1 MKRVILIVFLVFLSL
16 SLVGCNQQTQET
28 KKVQSGVTNSGK
40 YSDSENSAIEYFATL
55 YEAVNKDTSGTYADI
70 KYGTDAYAAIVAIE
84 KLYKS
89 NSSSEIITQ
98 MYYYAEVI
106 SCIENSNISGSKYY
120 DQAITYA
127 NQIDLS
133 YNGPY
138 ATEIIALAKKYSE
151 SKGIQN
157 KKSALKMSASEK
169 NEVKAYIKERYE
181 YYDKINGG
189 YAGEKYTETI
199 WKEAAN
205 KFGIST
211 TDVDMIWAEH

>member
-1 MKRVILIVFLVFLSL
+1 MKRIILFIFLILFGFSL
-16 SLVGCNQQTQET
+16 AGCNQTQES
-28 KKVQSGVTNSGK
+28 KKEQIGVTNSGN
-40 YSDSENSAIEYFATL
+40 YSDSENSAMAYFATL
-55 YEAVNKDTSGTYADI
+55 NEAVNKDTSGTFADI

-106 SCIENSNISGSKYY
+106 SCIETSNVSGSKYY

-127 NQIDLS
+127 NQINLS

-138 ATEIIALAKKYSE
+138 ATEIKALAEKYSD
-151 SKGIQN
+151 SKGIQS
-157 KKSALKMSASEK
+157 KKSALTMSASEK
-169 NEVKAYIKERYE
+169 SEVKAYINDRYE
-181 YYDKINGG
+181 YYDKMNGG
-189 YAGEKYTETI
+189 YAGDKYTETI
-199 WKEAAN
+199 WKETAD